1 MVDGLNLY
9 CISKIN
15 KKEIIKMIGVE
26 DSEILFIDNVEG
38 WINKK
43 NEKIVIEFIGVLDD
57 EDDYPGYYCYEV
69 SLFVENIKEIFKK
82 INDKNIIVHFD

>member
-9 CISKIN
+9 CISKID

-69 SLFVENIKEIFKK
+69 SLFVENIKESFKK
-82 INDKNIIVHFD
+82 INDKNIIVDFD

>member
-9 CISKIN
+9 CISKID

-69 SLFVENIKEIFKK
+69 SLFVENIKEI
-82 INDKNIIVHFD
+82 

>member
-9 CISKIN
+9 CISKID

>member
-9 CISKIN
+9 CISKID

-82 INDKNIIVHFD
+82 INDKNIIVDFD

>member
-57 EDDYPGYYCYEV
+57 EDD
-69 SLFVENIKEIFKK
+69 
-82 INDKNIIVHFD
+82 